1 MSENYEAIGIAARA
15 KDAIR
20 IDLRRGAHK
29 DRSFFLAAEHID
41 DLWDGIIVPVYRIT
55 LKAGDPVPI
64 KVGNARL
71 SRAGRV
77 VLVTVHGETVQIPV
91 RPLQV
96 HYARNLGETTKVIRP
111 IPAMVTPFAAP
122 AAI

>member
-1 MSENYEAIGIAARA
+1 MSENYEALGIAVRVR
-15 KDAIR
+15 DAIR
-20 IDLRRGAHK
+20 IDLRRGVHK
-29 DRSFFLAAEHID
+29 DRSFFLAAENVA
-41 DLWDGIIVPVYRIT
+41 DLWDGIIVPVYRLT
-55 LKAGDPVPI
+55 LRAGDPVPV

-96 HYARNLGETTKVIRP
+96 HFARNLGETTKVIRP
-111 IPAMVTPFAAP
+111 IPAMVTPSAAP
-122 AAI
+122 TVV

>member
-1 MSENYEAIGIAARA
+1 MSENYEAIGIAIRV

-20 IDLRRGAHK
+20 IDLRRGANK
-29 DRSFFLAAEHID
+29 DHSFFLAAENIA
-41 DLWDGIIVPVYRIT
+41 DLWDGIVVPVYRIT
-55 LKAGDPVPI
+55 LKAGEPVPV

-96 HYARNLGETTKVIRP
+96 HFARNLGETTKVIRP
-111 IPAMVTPFAAP
+111 VPAMVTPSAVSAVV
-122 AAI
+122 

>member
-1 MSENYEAIGIAARA
+1 M
-15 KDAIR
+15 
-20 IDLRRGAHK
+20 
-29 DRSFFLAAEHID
+29 
-41 DLWDGIIVPVYRIT
+41 PV
-55 LKAGDPVPI
+55 

-96 HYARNLGETTKVIRP
+96 HFERNLGETTKVIRP
-111 IPAMVTPFAAP
+111 VPAMVTSPAAP
-122 AAI
+122 AVV

>member
-1 MSENYEAIGIAARA
+1 MSESYEAIGIAVRAR
-15 KDAIR
+15 DAIR
-20 IDLRRGAHK
+20 IDLRRGAQK
-29 DRSFFLAAEHID
+29 DRSFFLAAVNVP
-41 DLWDGIIVPVYRIT
+41 DLWDGIVVPVYRLT
-55 LKAGDPVPI
+55 LRAGEPVPV

-111 IPAMVTPFAAP
+111 IPAMVTPSTVSAVV
-122 AAI
+122 